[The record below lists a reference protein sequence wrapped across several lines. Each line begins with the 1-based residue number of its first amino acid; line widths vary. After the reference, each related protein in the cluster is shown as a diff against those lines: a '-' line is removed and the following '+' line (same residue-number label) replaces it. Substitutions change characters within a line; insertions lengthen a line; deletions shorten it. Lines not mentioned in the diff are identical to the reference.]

1 MKQLYGQT
9 EASVFLTMQDDND
22 VRSDTVGRPIKGV
35 ELKIAESGEVL
46 YRSVGAFKEYYKN
59 PKAFGFL

>member
-1 MKQLYGQT
+1 MRSHKGR
-9 EASVFLTMQDDND
+9 AMQKIDIQE
-22 VRSDTVGRPIKGV
+22 GHV

-59 PKAFGFL
+59 PKAKIG